1 MALEITHFL
10 KDKKIMENQII
21 PDEIIM
27 NQIYYIRGQKVMLDF
42 DLAKF
47 GRFGDMLHPIPW
59 QTDHPFCWQ
68 RNASDAL
75 AA

>member
-1 MALEITHFL
+1 MLGNRIKQESGYFSRKGVLYT
-10 KDKKIMENQII
+10 
-21 PDEIIM
+21 
-27 NQIYYIRGQKVMLDF
+27 IRVGV
-42 DLAKF
+42 A

-68 RNASDAL
+68 RNATDAL

>member
-1 MALEITHFL
+1 MRILAICGSTRKKSSNLALI
-10 KDKKIMENQII
+10 
-21 PDEIIM
+21 
-27 NQIYYIRGQKVMLDF
+27 
-42 DLAKF
+42 

-68 RNASDAL
+68 RNATDAL

>member
-1 MALEITHFL
+1 MILTWVNDCWI
-10 KDKKIMENQII
+10 
-21 PDEIIM
+21 
-27 NQIYYIRGQKVMLDF
+27 
-42 DLAKF
+42 

-68 RNASDAL
+68 RNATDAL